1 MNNLPLERIDDKNF
15 KRARKINSLEILHA
29 GDEDKI
35 QELLESAC
43 VFMDRRTMKLFTDY
57 ISFQKNSPNNII
69 RDVYRNINSSF
80 DLASRLIRKRPYVFM
95 GAEDFTMLRTLEHV
109 MYDFVRL
116 NDPKPE
122 DETMF
127 REYISYEEMQ
137 LSALLLVASK
147 TSFINDGNRHNE
159 AIKGF
164 GHIGSGV
171 YVGMVGSRFER
182 PDVMESQYIIPKGR
196 VHMKPEIREMWE
208 RCLEINLSM
217 RIDPSERMEDGES
230 RYNGMDRL
238 AYRKRMELIIRPFLI
253 HAGNMPGSVGKKAYV
268 HAIGSGL
275 GVWSLRGHEDQ
286 MEYDLMYV
294 YRKILG
300 SISFGNIGVIDFA
313 WFGNGNLVR
322 QLFDNMTRN
331 SDIKIFCSR
340 NSPAG
345 QDEYY
350 SGIDKSRHL
359 VVASFAWDSNAYV
372 GNEYYVG
379 MLSASGDP
387 AAASHSVIADT
398 LNPDRNS
405 YMLENII
412 VY

>member
-1 MNNLPLERIDDKNF
+1 MNTLPLERIAAPNF
-15 KRARKINSLEILHA
+15 KRARKVNSLEILHA
-29 GDEDKI
+29 GDEDKNK
-35 QELLESAC
+35 ELLTSAC
-43 VFMDRRTMKLFTDY
+43 VFMDLKTMTLFADY
-57 ISFQKNSPNNII
+57 ISLQKKSPNNII
-69 RDVYRNINSSF
+69 RDVYRNINSPF

-95 GAEDFTMLRTLEHV
+95 GEDDFTMLRNLEHV

-137 LSALLLVASK
+137 LSALLLVSSK
-147 TSFINDGNRHNE
+147 TSFINDGNRYND
-159 AIKGF
+159 AIKGI

-171 YVGMVGSRFER
+171 YVGMVGARFER
-182 PDVMESQYIIPKGR
+182 PDVMESQYILPEGR
-196 VHMKPEIREMWE
+196 VHMRLEIREMWE
-208 RCLEINLSM
+208 RCLGVSLSSS
-217 RIDPSERMEDGES
+217 IDLSERMEDDEL

-238 AYRKRMELIIRPFLI
+238 AYRRRMELIIRPFLI
-253 HAGNMPGSVGKKAYV
+253 HAGKIAGSVGKKAYV
-268 HAIGSGL
+268 HAVGAGL
-275 GVWSLRGHEDQ
+275 GVWSIRGYEHQ

-300 SISFGNIGVIDFA
+300 SVDFGNIGVIDFA
-313 WFGNGNLVR
+313 WFGNMNLVD

-331 SDIKIFCSR
+331 PDITIFSSR

-345 QDEYY
+345 QNEY
-350 SGIDKSRHL
+350 SDIDKRRFL

-405 YMLENII
+405 YMLENIN